1 MVSCILLRMYICLCS
16 CEGIVSAVR
25 RCMMQKLPTFSADEF
40 ALLFTRIKQQS
51 TSIIDL
57 VLSVFGGKMHS
68 DGKSTLI
75 H

>member
-1 MVSCILLRMYICLCS
+1 
-16 CEGIVSAVR
+16 
-25 RCMMQKLPTFSADEF
+25 MMQKLPTFSADEF